1 MKSNYKK
8 LGDFI
13 QQVKKRNNDNSLTVD
28 NLRGINI
35 SKEFMPSVANVTGTD
50 LSVYKVVEKNQFA
63 YNPMHVGRDEILP
76 ISMLVNED
84 KVIVSPAY
92 VIFEIVNTDKL
103 LPEYLMIWCR
113 RREFDR
119 NAWFTTDSSVRGGF
133 NWEDFC
139 DLELPV
145 PTLEKQKEIIKEYH
159 TITDRIKLNEQLN
172 KKLED
177 TAQSIYK
184 EWFVNFEFPDEN
196 GKPYKSNGGEMIYC
210 EELEMEMPYN
220 FRNGYLE
227 EIIDIFDSQRIPLS
241 GFDRENMKKIYPYF
255 GAASLMDY
263 VEDFIFDGTYI
274 LLGEDGT
281 VETENGYPV
290 LQYVY
295 GKFWVN
301 NHAHI
306 LKGKNGFDENSL
318 FVLLNNTNISNIIT
332 GGVQA
337 KISQTNL
344 KTVKISIPPQYLI
357 QALNKKLKP
366 IFNLKIQTLEIQKI
380 CFKLKEILLS
390 KMATIEG

>member
-8 LGDFI
+8 LGQFI
-13 QQVKKRNNDNSLTVD
+13 QQVSIKNSDLRVD
-28 NLRGINI
+28 NLLGVSIT
-35 SKEFMPSVANVTGTD
+35 KEFIKSIANIIGTD
-50 LSVYKVVEKNQFA
+50 MTTYKIVKKNQFTYGSITSRNGDKISIA
-63 YNPMHVGRDEILP
+63 LLQEDEA
-76 ISMLVNED
+76 
-84 KVIVSPAY
+84 IVSTSY
-92 VIFEIVNTDKL
+92 TVFEVIDINEL
-103 LPEYLMIWCR
+103 LPEYLMMWFR
-113 RREFDR
+113 RPEFDR
-119 NAWFTTDSSVRGGF
+119 YARYMSHGSTREAFG
-133 NWEDFC
+133 WEEMC
-139 DLELPV
+139 DVELPV

-159 TITDRIKLNEQLN
+159 AITDRIKLNEQLN
-172 KKLED
+172 QKLED

-196 GKPYKSNGGEMIYC
+196 GKPYKSNGGEMVYC

-241 GFDRENMKKIYPYF
+241 GSDRENMMKIYPYY

-263 VEDFIFDGTYI
+263 VENYIFDGTYI

-281 VETENGYPV
+281 VMTEKGYPI

-295 GKFWVN
+295 SKFWVN

-318 FVLLNNTNISNIIT
+318 FVLLNNTNISDIIT

-344 KTVKISIPPQYLI
+344 KTVKISIPPQDLI

>member
-1 MKSNYKK
+1 MKLNYKK

-92 VIFEIVNTDKL
+92 VIFEIVDTDKL

-113 RREFDR
+113 RSEFDR

-133 NWEDFC
+133 NWDDFC

-172 KKLED
+172 QKLED

-184 EWFVNFEFPDEN
+184 EWFVNFEFPDKN
-196 GKPYKSNGGEMIYC
+196 GKPYKSNGGEMFYCNELDREIPMGWITTTYENVMNFTTGKLNSNAAVVDGEFPFFTCSSETFKTNTYSFDTEAVLLAGNNASAIYPLKFFKGKFDAYQRTYVITTNDYRLSNQQIYFAIKD
-210 EELEMEMPYN
+210 ELEN
-220 FRNGYLE
+220 FKG
-227 EIIDIFDSQRIPLS
+227 ISS
-241 GFDRENMKKIYPYF
+241 GTATKFLTMQ
-255 GAASLMDY
+255 
-263 VEDFIFDGTYI
+263 I
-274 LLGEDGT
+274 L
-281 VETENGYPV
+281 N
-290 LQYVY
+290 
-295 GKFWVN
+295 
-301 NHAHI
+301 
-306 LKGKNGFDENSL
+306 
-318 FVLLNNTNISNIIT
+318 
-332 GGVQA
+332 
-337 KISQTNL
+337 
-344 KTVKISIPPQYLI
+344 
-357 QALNKKLKP
+357 
-366 IFNLKIQTLEIQKI
+366 NLKIILADQKI
-380 CFKLKEILLS
+380 SGKFYTIIKEFINLIDLNFKELEKLYKFKEILLS

>member
-13 QQVKKRNNDNSLTVD
+13 QQVKKRNSDNSLTVD

-50 LSVYKVVEKNQFA
+50 LSKYKVVEKNQFA

-76 ISMLVNED
+76 ISMLVNQNR
-84 KVIVSPAY
+84 VIVSPAY
-92 VIFEIVNTDKL
+92 VIFEIVDTDKL
-103 LPEYLMIWCR
+103 SPEYLMIWCR
-113 RREFDR
+113 RSEFDR

-133 NWEDFC
+133 NWDDFC

-145 PTLEKQKEIIKEYH
+145 PSLEKQKEIIKEYH

-172 KKLED
+172 QKLED

-196 GKPYKSNGGEMIYC
+196 GKPYKSNGGEMVYC
-210 EELEMEMPYN
+210 EELEMEIPVSFN
-220 FRNGYLE
+220 SGYLE
-227 EIIDIFDSQRIPLS
+227 EIIEIHDSQRIPLS

-281 VETENGYPV
+281 VVTENGYPV

-318 FVLLNNTNISNIIT
+318 FVLLNNTNISDIIT

-344 KTVKISIPPQYLI
+344 KIVKISIPPQDLI

-390 KMATIEG
+390 KMATIEE